1 MYGVALV
8 NRNHFMKFSD
18 VTIKTVVK
26 YYQFT
31 AGMNIDADGSP
42 HAYHPD
48 SSKGLDYLAN
58 AGSPGN
64 WYGLVTDK
72 AGKPVLQPN
81 GYYISTTSLVDK
93 TKAVTDPTR
102 YVNSETIPYIV
113 LPAYNRLSVTL
124 GDFVVCEYN
133 GKCVG
138 GIYADVGG
146 ANVIGEASIAMAKAL
161 GINSDPKRG
170 GVENGV
176 KYYVFPGTS
185 IGFIS
190 DENIIQQKALGL
202 YNSFVGSKV

>member
-1 MYGVALV
+1 
-8 NRNHFMKFSD
+8 MKFSD
-18 VTIKTVVK
+18 VQIKTVVK
-26 YYQFT
+26 YHQFT

-93 TKAVTDPTR
+93 TKAVTDPAR
-102 YVNSETIPYIV
+102 YVNSEIIPYIV
-113 LPAYNRLSVTL
+113 LPANRFNATL

-133 GKCVG
+133 GKRVG

-170 GVENGV
+170 GVNAGV
-176 KYYVFPGTS
+176 TYYIFPGTS

-190 DENIIQQKALGL
+190 DANWIQGKAMEIYQSLITG
-202 YNSFVGSKV
+202 V